1 MVWPLTASEA
11 AERMAI
17 SNVQDS
23 EAFTSATAAAVAFVE
38 DKRKD
43 LKTGQEELPF
53 DATDDVIHGTAML
66 AARLYERRG
75 SLMGVAA
82 SSGYEAAGQ
91 ILRYDP
97 DIEQLLGIGK
107 SRPFGFGAA

>member
-1 MVWPLTASEA
+1 
-11 AERMAI
+11 
-17 SNVQDS
+17 
-23 EAFTSATAAAVAFVE
+23 
-38 DKRKD
+38 
-43 LKTGQEELPF
+43 
-53 DATDDVIHGTAML
+53 
-66 AARLYERRG
+66 LYERRG